1 MVAKLIDFVFGW
13 LAKLVDTL
21 FGCRH
26 SKYSFPVTLRGRSR
40 RPQAAALTGT
50 YVACLNCGRELPYDW
65 QEMKVITSSAE
76 KREYVAAL
84 ATKQAA

>member
-1 MVAKLIDFVFGW
+1 MVAKVID
-13 LAKLVDTL
+13 AL

-26 SKYSFPVTLRGRSR
+26 SRYSFPVTIRGKAR

-50 YVACLNCGRELPYDW
+50 YVACLDCGREFPYDW

-76 KREYVAAL
+76 RREYVAAL